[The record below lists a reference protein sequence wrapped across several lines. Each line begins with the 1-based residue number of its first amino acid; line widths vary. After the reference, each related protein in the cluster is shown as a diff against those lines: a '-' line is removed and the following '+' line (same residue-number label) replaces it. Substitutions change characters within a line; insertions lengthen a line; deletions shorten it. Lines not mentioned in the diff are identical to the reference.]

1 MKNKLETAFWEIL
14 SPSLTVMTMLNW
26 CIRDND
32 MCTFVYLCIFWGF
45 VFKSTEDIISLS
57 VLTILNCLFQCWQFS
72 VSIGAIRIMVLG
84 HRANMTEFTDADTF
98 FWHKH
103 KLFRKYTMC
112 ISSIEQCSTSST
124 LTKKTNWGFLLWSFQ
139 THVAQTVPLPILD
152 RHNFHNDGQV
162 SF

>member
-1 MKNKLETAFWEIL
+1 MYF
-14 SPSLTVMTMLNW
+14 
-26 CIRDND
+26 CISVFFCN
-32 MCTFVYLCIFWGF
+32 F
-45 VFKSTEDIISLS
+45 VFFFVFESTEDLISLS

-84 HRANMTEFTDADTF
+84 HRANMTEFTDTDTF

-103 KLFRKYTMC
+103 KLFRKYLTIC
-112 ISSIEQCSTSST
+112 ISSIGRCSTSST